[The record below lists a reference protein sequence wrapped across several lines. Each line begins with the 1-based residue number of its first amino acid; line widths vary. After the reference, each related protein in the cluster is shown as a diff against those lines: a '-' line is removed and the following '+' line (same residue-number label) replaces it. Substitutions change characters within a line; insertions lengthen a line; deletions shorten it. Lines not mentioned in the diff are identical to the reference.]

1 MAVILRFHCIYLLH
15 TGQGAGDPHYTT
27 LDQKYFDFMGRGD
40 FVCFELLSKPHG
52 DVIFQVQS
60 RLYESAPWYG
70 ATLHKSLAVGNPN
83 EHIGF
88 EVS

>member
-1 MAVILRFHCIYLLH
+1 
-15 TGQGAGDPHYTT
+15 
-27 LDQKYFDFMGRGD
+27 MGRGD

-70 ATLHKSLAVGNPN
+70 ATLHKSLAIGNPN